1 MHLETSLQLTYC
13 YHSVANYCTNSI
25 TMSVYTSERHQL
37 HTPTLLD
44 PPPVASSKTS
54 GASAAT
60 CDIISMIDC
69 SPTEEPKYSL

>member
-1 MHLETSLQLTYC
+1 MRNAPQGWECMVVIPHLYPRIQALSG
-13 YHSVANYCTNSI
+13 VYCTSSI

-60 CDIISMIDC
+60 CNS
-69 SPTEEPKYSL
+69 